1 MNKSKQK
8 NIEAV
13 YPLSPMQQ
21 GMLFHTIL
29 EEEGGL
35 YFEQTTF
42 KVRGSFD
49 VDAFKK
55 ALEKTMERNPILR
68 TSFVYKKQ
76 DVPLQVVQK
85 EVELPFA
92 ELDWSGQT
100 DGAVHTE
107 MLEKFLAEDRAKGF
121 KLAKAPLI
129 RLAVIRLK
137 QDVWQLVWSNHHIL
151 FDGWS
156 LPILLKEVFSF
167 YESYIRGQA
176 FDLPRKRPYRD
187 YILWL
192 QKQDMQQAEHFWKE
206 FLQGFSAPNA
216 IPLLNFDID
225 PQKENAYLKETFHL
239 PQHTADKLNTLAR
252 ANQLTMNTI
261 VQGAWSILLHRYT
274 GDEDIVFGATVSGR
288 PPELQGVEET
298 PGLFINT
305 LPVRVPVNPHE
316 SALNVLTEIQKRS
329 VELREY
335 EYTPLADIQS
345 WSSVPGHSSLFE
357 SLIVF
362 ENYPVD
368 ESMKNQMSSLDIFD
382 VHTNERTNYP
392 ISLIAGAHSGLSL
405 DIAYD
410 STQFSTKS
418 INGMLK
424 QMGLIL
430 EQIANVPEIRV
441 QDLNLLDSDDVNQ
454 ILVNWNQTKTEYPD
468 TLCVQQVFE
477 QQVTERADAPALV
490 FNDRQYTYAQ
500 LNSKINQL
508 AHYLR
513 AKDLGPEQ
521 KAAVYLDRSVESI
534 ISLMAVI
541 KAGASYVPIDPEYP
555 LERVEFILKD
565 SDASICISDSKYL
578 EKIAHLNL
586 PGLNWDNER
595 GAIDSEKTDNPVFRN
610 HPDNLAYIIYTSGS
624 TGTPKG
630 TLLQHR
636 GAVNT
641 AQSIG
646 KTFKMEPEK
655 RVLQFASIGFDASV
669 AEIFGA
675 LLNGA
680 VLHLIS
686 KDTILSERGLSDVL
700 RNQKISTIIFPPSV
714 LAVLDHQNLPD
725 LKVAGSAGEAC
736 TPDIVARW
744 APGRT
749 FVNGYGPTESTV
761 AAAMLSIKEAT
772 TFERSVPIGFPMQNA
787 QLYVLDPWLHPQPP
801 GVPGELHIASVGLAR
816 GYLNRPDLTAE
827 KFIPNPFSDEPGMRL
842 YKSGDLVR
850 WLPDGSLE
858 FMGRI
863 DFQVKLRGFRIE
875 LGEIENVF
883 CDFESISDA
892 AVLLREDEPGQKYLA
907 AYLVK
912 NTKAELDRS
921 ALQRYL
927 KEHLPEYMVPP
938 VFVEMEQFPLTP
950 SGKVDRKA
958 LPVPEDGAGGSTEKI
973 MPRTPA
979 EELLVN
985 LVRSVLK
992 IADAG
997 VNDNFFELG
1006 GHSLLAT
1013 QMLSRIRD
1021 AFGVELP
1028 LRDFFENPVL
1038 ADLALKIEQLR
1049 LTDQSLA
1056 APPIEQ
1062 TDHSSELPLS
1072 FAQQRLWFL
1081 DQLAPGSAN
1090 YNIPTVLR
1098 LKGQLNVDVLER
1110 CVQEILSRHEVLR
1123 TTFSEQREGP
1133 VQTVH
1138 EEIDFKFPIQD
1149 LSHLPAVEAEEQARE
1164 IAKTDAVT
1172 GFDLAKGPLFRGRL
1186 LKLADQDHVVIFT
1199 LHHTITDGWSMGI
1212 LIKEVALLYP
1222 AFLEGKPS
1230 PLPDL
1235 PIQYGDYAVWQ
1246 RNWLRGE
1253 VLEKQLEFWKE
1264 LIGENPPV
1272 LELPTDRPRPAVQT
1286 FNGQTLKLNL
1296 SAEFTAQ
1303 VKQFSQKEGA
1313 TLFMTLLAAFQTL
1326 LHRYSGQD
1334 NILVG
1339 SPIANRTQS
1348 ATEQL
1353 IGFFVNTLTFKADFS
1368 SVTNFKA
1375 LLKQLRETT
1384 LQSYA
1389 HQDLPFE
1396 QLVEAL
1402 HVERD
1407 MSHSPLFQVAFILQ
1421 NMDIEKLELPDL
1433 SLEPFEAKGQIAKY
1447 DLTLTTAETENAID
1461 CYFEYNTDLFNATT
1475 IERMMQ
1481 HFRNILKEVVANP
1494 KQQLNQL
1501 DFLTDE
1507 EKQNLFQKWNQTA
1520 FELPQE
1526 ATVPRVFESFVHRAG
1541 DQTAAQFGDS
1551 NLSYSALN
1559 ARANQLANHLLSAG
1573 LQKDQIVGISLPRSL
1588 DIPVAILGIL
1598 KAGGAF
1604 LSIDPAYPADRI
1616 SYMLEDSGLKFL
1628 ITLEN
1633 MLETL
1638 PVNGTP
1644 VICLDRDAETISNQ
1658 NTENLLLDISDE
1670 NLAYVIYTSG
1680 STGKPKGTMLAH
1692 RGLINL
1698 AQAQQKAFSISKTSK
1713 ILQFA
1718 SLSFDAS
1725 VWETAM
1731 ALLNGAALVLAE
1743 QEALTSGQGLASVLK
1758 EQQISTV
1765 TLPPS
1770 VLAVMPQEELPDLK
1784 TIITAGEKCTSDL
1797 VKRWGENRQFVN
1809 AYGPTE
1815 TTVCA
1820 SMFETS
1826 PSDDR
1831 EPPIGKPIDNFQL
1844 YVLDAHWQPAALGVP
1859 GELCIAG
1866 AGLARGYLN
1875 RPDLTADKFI
1885 PNPFGQ
1891 QSGSRLYRSGDLVRW
1906 LPDGNMEFL
1915 GRIDH
1920 QVKVRGFRI
1929 ELGEIEA
1936 VLTGFDK
1943 IRDVAVLAREDK
1955 PGHQRLVAYY
1965 VSEDGNALDVNELRS
1980 HVQKQV
1986 PEYMVPSVFV
1996 HLESMPLNTS
2006 GKVDRKVLPVPEL
2019 SRDALKTEFVAPRNA
2034 EEEKLAEIVCDLLS
2048 LDKVGVYDNFFE
2060 LGGHSLLATQF
2071 ISNIREE
2078 FQVDI
2083 PLRILFETPTIEG
2096 LAEAILNPETTLS
2109 AQDDQRIE
2117 QVERGNDDLDAL
2129 LAELDG
2135 MSDEEAKLL
2144 LEDDPEGADTND

>member
-29 EEEGGL
+29 ATEGGL

-49 VDAFKK
+49 VGAFKS
-55 ALEKTMERNPILR
+55 ALEKTMARNPILR

-76 DVPLQVVQK
+76 DTPLQVVQK
-85 EVELPFA
+85 DVELPFA
-92 ELDWSGQT
+92 ELDWSGET
-100 DGAVHTE
+100 DSSSQSV
-107 MLEKFLAEDRAKGF
+107 MLKNYLEEDRSKGF
-121 KLAKAPLI
+121 KLSKAPLI
-129 RLAVIRLK
+129 RLTVIRLK
-137 QDVWQLVWSNHHIL
+137 EDVWQLIWSNHHIL

-156 LPILLKEVFSF
+156 LPILLKEVFAF
-167 YESYIRGQA
+167 YEANIRKQE

-192 QKQDMQQAEHFWKE
+192 QKQDMQKAKRFWKE
-206 FLQGFSAPNA
+206 LLQDFSAPNA
-216 IPLLNFDID
+216 IPLVNFAID
-225 PQKENAYLKETFHL
+225 SEANKIYRKETLHL
-239 PQHTADKLNTLAR
+239 NQETADKLNELAR
-252 ANQLTMNTI
+252 SNQLTMNTI
-261 VQGAWSILLHRYT
+261 VQGAWSVLLHRYT

-288 PPELQGVEET
+288 PPELEGVEEM

-305 LPVRVPVNPHE
+305 LPVRVAVNPNE
-316 SALNVLTEIQKRS
+316 SALNVLTEIQKRA

-345 WSSVPGHSSLFE
+345 WSGVPGHSALFE

-382 VHTNERTNYP
+382 VTTNERTNYP
-392 ISLIAGAHSGLSL
+392 ISLVAGAHSGLTL

-410 STQFSTKS
+410 TALFSTNS
-418 INGMLK
+418 VNAMLK
-424 QMGLIL
+424 QMERIL
-430 EQIANVPEIRV
+430 EQIANLPDTRIKNLTL
-441 QDLNLLDSDDVNQ
+441 LNADIQKQ
-454 ILVNWNQTKTEYPD
+454 ILFAWNQTKTTFPD
-468 TLCVQQVFE
+468 TLCLQQIFE
-477 QQVTERADAPALV
+477 QRAAEHSDTTALV
-490 FNDRQYTYAQ
+490 FNETRFTYAQ
-500 LNSKINQL
+500 LNNKINQL

-513 AKDLGPEQ
+513 SKGIGQEQ
-521 KAAVYLDRSVESI
+521 KIAIYLERSPEVI
-534 ISLMAVI
+534 ISLLAII
-541 KAGASYVPIDPEYP
+541 KAGGAYVPIDPDYP
-555 LERVEFILKD
+555 LERIEYIIKD
-565 SDASICISDSKYL
+565 SKASFLISDSQHIKKL
-578 EKIAHLNL
+578 AHVKL
-586 PGLNWDNER
+586 PRINWDSDREAVSNQKQE
-595 GAIDSEKTDNPVFRN
+595 NPPLVN
-610 HPDNLAYIIYTSGS
+610 HPENLAYIIYTSGS
-624 TGTPKG
+624 TGKPKG
-630 TLLQHR
+630 TLLQHK

-646 KTFKMEPEK
+646 KTFKMEAGR

-680 VLHLIS
+680 ALHLIS
-686 KDTILSERGLSDVL
+686 KETILSENGLSDAL
-700 RNQKISTIIFPPSV
+700 RQQKISTVILPPSV

-725 LKVAGSAGEAC
+725 LKVVGSAGEAC

-744 APGRT
+744 SPGRL

-761 AAAMLSIKEAT
+761 AAAMFSIKKNT
-772 TFERSVPIGFPMQNA
+772 VFERSVPIGYPMQNA
-787 QLYVLDPWLHPQPP
+787 QLYVLDPWFHPQPV
-801 GVPGELHIASVGLAR
+801 GIPGELHIASVGLAR

-827 KFIPNPFSDEPGMRL
+827 KFIPNPFSDQPGSRL

-850 WLPDGSLE
+850 WLPNGSLE

-863 DFQVKLRGFRIE
+863 DHQVKLRGFRIE

-883 CDFESISDA
+883 CNFEQISDA

-907 AYLVK
+907 AYIVK
-912 NTKAELDRS
+912 NTEAELERS
-921 ALQRYL
+921 ALQSFL

-938 VFVEMEQFPLTP
+938 VFVELDVFPLTP
-950 SGKVDRKA
+950 SGKVNRKA
-958 LPVPEDGAGGSTEKI
+958 LPAPKEGAGGSAEKI
-973 MPRTPA
+973 APGTPT
-979 EELLVN
+979 EELLAN
-985 LVRSVLK
+985 LVSGVLK
-992 IADAG
+992 ITDVG
-997 VNDNFFELG
+997 INDNFFDLG

-1021 AFGVELP
+1021 AFEVELP

-1038 ADLALKIEQLR
+1038 SDLALKIEQLR
-1049 LTDQSLA
+1049 LSDQSLV
-1056 APPIEQ
+1056 APPIEK
-1062 TDHSSELPLS
+1062 TDRNTDLPLS

-1098 LKGQLNVDVLER
+1098 LKGDLKVDVLER
-1110 CVQEILSRHEVLR
+1110 CISEIVTRHEVLR
-1123 TTFSEQREGP
+1123 TTFIERSEGP
-1133 VQTVH
+1133 LQIIH
-1138 EEIDFKFPIQD
+1138 EQNDFKLPIED
-1149 LSHLPAVEAEEQARE
+1149 LSHLPSAESEEKARQLASE
-1164 IAKTDAVT
+1164 DAIT
-1172 GFDLAKGPLFRGRL
+1172 GFDLAKGPLFRSKL
-1186 LKLADQDHVVIFT
+1186 IKLADRDHVVVFT

-1222 AFLEGKPS
+1222 AFLNGEPS
-1230 PLPDL
+1230 PLPEL
-1235 PIQYGDYAVWQ
+1235 PVQYADYAVWQ
-1246 RNWLRGE
+1246 RNWLQGE
-1253 VLEKQLEFWKE
+1253 VLEKQLAFWKE

-1296 SAEFTAQ
+1296 PAEFAVQ
-1303 VKQFSQKEGA
+1303 LKQFSQKESA

-1334 NILVG
+1334 SILVG

-1348 ATEQL
+1348 ATEPL
-1353 IGFFVNTLTFKADFS
+1353 IGFFVNTLTLKADFS
-1368 SVTNFKA
+1368 SVRNFKT
-1375 LLKQLRETT
+1375 LLKQVRETT

-1421 NMDIEKLELPDL
+1421 NMSIEKLELPDL
-1433 SLEPFEAKGQIAKY
+1433 TLEPFETKAQISKY
-1447 DLTLTTAETENAID
+1447 DLTLTTAETENGIE
-1461 CYFEYNTDLFNATT
+1461 CYFEYNSDLFNSAT
-1475 IERMMQ
+1475 IERMML
-1481 HFRNILKEVVANP
+1481 HFYNILKNVIAHP
-1494 KQQLNQL
+1494 KQSLNQL
-1501 DFLTDE
+1501 TFLSEE
-1507 EKQNLFQKWNQTA
+1507 EKHNLFLDWNQTMV
-1520 FELPQE
+1520 ELPRQ
-1526 ATVPRVFESFVHRAG
+1526 ATVPQVFESFVRAG
-1541 DQTAAQFGDS
+1541 GENTAAEFEDS
-1551 NLSYSALN
+1551 KLSYGALN
-1559 ARANQLANHLLSAG
+1559 VRANQLANYLLSSG

-1588 DIPVAILGIL
+1588 NIPVAILGIL

-1604 LSIDPAYPADRI
+1604 LSIDPAYPKDRI

-1628 ITLEN
+1628 ITLEE
-1633 MLETL
+1633 MLESL

-1644 VICLDRDAETISNQ
+1644 VICLDRDSEKISAQDAQ
-1658 NTENLLLDISDE
+1658 NLPQPILPD

-1692 RGLINL
+1692 KGLINL
-1698 AQAQQKAFSISKTSK
+1698 SQAQQKAFSITRASK

-1731 ALLNGAALVLAE
+1731 ALLNGATLVLAD
-1743 QEALTSGQGLASVLK
+1743 QETLASGQGLASVLR
-1758 EQQISTV
+1758 EQQVSTV

-1770 VLAVMPQEELPDLK
+1770 VLAVMPHEELPDLK
-1784 TIITAGEKCTSDL
+1784 TIITAGEKCTADL
-1797 VKRWGENRQFVN
+1797 VQRWGSNRQFVN

-1826 PSDDR
+1826 PEDDR

-1844 YVLDAHWQPAALGVP
+1844 FVLDTNWQPTALGVP

-1866 AGLARGYLN
+1866 KGLARGYLN
-1875 RPDLTADKFI
+1875 RPDLTAEKFI
-1885 PNPFGQ
+1885 PNPFSQ
-1891 QSGSRLYRSGDLVRW
+1891 QPGARLYRSGDLVRW

-1936 VLTGFDK
+1936 VLTNFPK
-1943 IRDVAVLAREDK
+1943 IRDAAVLAREDN
-1955 PGHQRLVAYY
+1955 PGDQRLVAYY
-1965 VSEDGNALDVNELRS
+1965 VSEDGEATDINELRT
-1980 HVQKQV
+1980 HLKQQV
-1986 PEYMVPSVFV
+1986 PDYMVPSVFM
-1996 HLESMPLNTS
+1996 HLESMPLSPT
-2006 GKVDRKVLPVPEL
+2006 GKIDRKALPVPEI
-2019 SRDALKTEFVAPRNA
+2019 SRDVLANEFIAPRNA
-2034 EEEKLAEIVCDLLS
+2034 DEEKLAQIVCELLG
-2048 LDKVGVYDNFFE
+2048 LEKVGINDNFFD
-2060 LGGHSLLATQF
+2060 LGGHSLLATKF
-2071 ISNIREE
+2071 MSRIRDS
-2078 FQVDI
+2078 FQVEL
-2083 PLRILFETPTIEG
+2083 PLRKFFEAPTISE
-2096 LAEAILNPETTLS
+2096 LAQAIISP
-2109 AQDDQRIE
+2109 
-2117 QVERGNDDLDAL
+2117 DAL
-2129 LAELDG
+2129 RV
-2135 MSDEEAKLL
+2135 DEEAPQIEQIERGEADIEQLL
-2144 LEDDPEGADTND
+2144 SEIDGLSDDEIASLLDDDDPENN